1 MIITM
6 GFEALKEAM
15 GTISSIVENKNINE
29 DSKNVVI
36 WHKEGVTRF
45 SAYNGNVVGATP
57 VESTIVGAPEGE
69 ELFIQLKAK
78 DINDVID
85 SFKGLTRTVV
95 SSVRFEVKDDKAIMH
110 VFEKASEDVEEENA
124 EEYAQESKFRIN
136 KPRLQQIVRNSI
148 REINTEAEGVTIP
161 SDIMLEYIGALLPT
175 VAKEVRDSTSHVMF
189 GNDLLYTLTGAYGT
203 VMPNKLGVV
212 VDAPVEAVSGFRLK
226 NTVVSFIKGFI
237 ANSESFTLLKE
248 DKGVGSVLLT
258 LRVGGSVA
266 VIKCPDM
273 SRAYNMTNYAIT
285 PENEPKNGVVIDK
298 MYFVDVLKRMSLGDA
313 ETQVEISIVEGEGQM
328 KVLSKTMNQMIPVIQ
343 TKGEGV
349 FSFKMKSEL
358 LSNVILSHLRGFG
371 DKVFMYL
378 EQNPSNNKLVLVV
391 RDDTSLWQTKIDG
404 LTSSRDSFAW
414 T

>member
-95 SSVRFEVKDDKAIMH
+95 SSVRFEIKDKEAIMH

-136 KPRLQQIVRNSI
+136 QPRLQQIVRNSI

-175 VAKEVRDSTSHVMF
+175 VSKEVRDSTSHVMF

-237 ANSESFTLLKE
+237 SNSESFTLLKE